1 MNLQESGGKRPVGHP
16 PYTISSSTSGFL
28 ARISVSA
35 SIPPQFLPL
44 WGRLL
49 SIGIFLAPT
58 LIILIL
64 ISLLSPGS
72 ATLRTWVNRSAF
84 CAATAWVTILGSE
97 WHHRARAG
105 GFGIDSN
112 SVVLVAGVA
121 ILSGVLGVFAFDSWW
136 RLLAILPL
144 VAFVYFLFPFSIS

>member
-1 MNLQESGGKRPVGHP
+1 M
-16 PYTISSSTSGFL
+16 
-28 ARISVSA
+28 SA
-35 SIPPQFLPL
+35 SIPPQFVLL

-64 ISLLSPGS
+64 ISLLSPGT

-84 CAATAWVTILGSE
+84 CAAIAWVTILGSE
-97 WHHRARAG
+97 WHRLARAG

-144 VAFVYFLFPFSIS
+144 VAFVYFLFPLSIW